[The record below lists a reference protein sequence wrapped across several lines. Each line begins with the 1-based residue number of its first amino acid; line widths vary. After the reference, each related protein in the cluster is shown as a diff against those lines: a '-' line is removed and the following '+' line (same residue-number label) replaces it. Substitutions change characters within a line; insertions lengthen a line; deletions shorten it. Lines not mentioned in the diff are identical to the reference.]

1 MPTEQTETRQSA
13 QAAIDEAVRTVAET
27 SRQTTRQAQQVTRA
41 MLDQSTEI
49 SRGLLSTWLSNT
61 EALWRFAFEMQNAQ
75 FSATLAWWR
84 SLAEVSRASLDVL
97 QGWDNVSRQA
107 QQAGLEAFE
116 ASARALTSTLD
127 YTTSTAERA
136 ATRSARS

>member
-1 MPTEQTETRQSA
+1 MPTEHTETRQSA

-49 SRGLLSTWLSNT
+49 SRGLLSAWLSNT
-61 EALWRFAFEMQNAQ
+61 EALWRVAFEIQNAQ
-75 FSATLAWWR
+75 FSAGLAWWR
-84 SLAEVSRASLDVL
+84 TLADASRASLDVVE
-97 QGWDNVSRQA
+97 QWDNVSRQA

-116 ASARALTSTLD
+116 ASGRALTSTID

-136 ATRSARS
+136 TTRSAR

>member
-1 MPTEQTETRQSA
+1 MPTEHTETRQSA

-61 EALWRFAFEMQNAQ
+61 EALWRIAFELQNAQ
-75 FSATLAWWR
+75 FSAALAWWR
-84 SLAEVSRASLDVL
+84 SLADASRASRDVV
-97 QGWDNVSRQA
+97 QQWDNVSRHA

-116 ASARALTSTLD
+116 ASGRALTTTMD
-127 YTTSTAERA
+127 YTSGTVERA
-136 ATRSARS
+136 AARATR

>member
-1 MPTEQTETRQSA
+1 MPTEHPETRQSA
-13 QAAIDEAVRTVAET
+13 QAAIDEAVRTVGET

-61 EALWRFAFEMQNAQ
+61 EALWRVAFELQNAQ
-75 FSATLAWWR
+75 FSVALAWWR
-84 SLAEVSRASLDVL
+84 SLADASRASLDVV
-97 QGWDNVSRQA
+97 QQWDSVSRQA

-116 ASARALTSTLD
+116 ASARALTTTID
-127 YTTSTAERA
+127 YTTGTVERA
-136 ATRSARS
+136 AASATR